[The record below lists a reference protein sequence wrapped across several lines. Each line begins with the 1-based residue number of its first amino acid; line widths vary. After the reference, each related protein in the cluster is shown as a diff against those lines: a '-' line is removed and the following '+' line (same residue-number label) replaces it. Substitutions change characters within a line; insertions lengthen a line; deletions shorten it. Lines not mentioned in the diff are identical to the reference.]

1 VPILR
6 RIVRAG
12 EPVMVTRAQAEALLS
27 QPTSW
32 AAVDAEAKQIEGA
45 LWQQTSQPVA
55 EAYAEIETREHR
67 RPIQQGPA
75 RRQARR
81 WGPRDDDQPARL
93 VVRCKGRRIMM
104 IVGWEE
110 PAPVRLTQTGDWS
123 LFVLDGARFRPDH
136 TINPAGT
143 SGPTR
148 TVNCPNHFGGHVL
161 SGARLRE
168 ALDRLSR
175 PRHAANVDVAEVEVP
190 AKL

>member
-1 VPILR
+1 
-6 RIVRAG
+6 
-12 EPVMVTRAQAEALLS
+12 
-27 QPTSW
+27 
-32 AAVDAEAKQIEGA
+32 
-45 LWQQTSQPVA
+45 
-55 EAYAEIETREHR
+55 
-67 RPIQQGPA
+67 
-75 RRQARR
+75 
-81 WGPRDDDQPARL
+81 
-93 VVRCKGRRIMM
+93 MM